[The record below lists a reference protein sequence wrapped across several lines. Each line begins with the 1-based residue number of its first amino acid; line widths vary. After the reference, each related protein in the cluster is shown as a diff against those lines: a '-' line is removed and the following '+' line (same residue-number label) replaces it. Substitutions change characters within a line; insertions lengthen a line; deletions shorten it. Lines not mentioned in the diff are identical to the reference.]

1 MLQLGQEPSHFLFNN
16 TRYVQ
21 GNDNNLTQKFKLLAL
36 YKQKINRRRKDN

>member
-1 MLQLGQEPSHFLFNN
+1 MLHLDQEPSHFLFNN
-16 TRYVQ
+16 TKYVQ